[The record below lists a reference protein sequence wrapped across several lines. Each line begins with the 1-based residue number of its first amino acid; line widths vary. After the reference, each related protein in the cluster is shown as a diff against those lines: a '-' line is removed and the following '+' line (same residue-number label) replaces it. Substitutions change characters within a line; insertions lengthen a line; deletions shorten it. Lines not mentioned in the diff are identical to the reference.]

1 MKNTL
6 IYIVEDNIMYANLIR
21 QSLDNLGYK
30 NIQMFETKEEL
41 VDTLYK
47 NPSIVILDYYL
58 NQENGLDILKEI
70 KSVNPNIEVI
80 FLSGQQDMTVAI
92 NALKYGAFEYIEKN
106 DNSFL
111 KLESILVKLERFKN
125 AIEEK
130 ERNIKRKRNLVLV
143 LISLV
148 AILTFLNIIY

>member
-1 MKNTL
+1 
-6 IYIVEDNIMYANLIR
+6 
-21 QSLDNLGYK
+21 
-30 NIQMFETKEEL
+30 MFETKEEL